1 MQILMK
7 ILIKSSTQKQEE
19 TIIYQQ
25 FRAKIEEEEEVGVQR
40 RLQNECGFEE
50 KIKLFLVKLG
60 LDRTSRKQP
69 ECYNHSGPQVDQV
82 LKVSLH
88 RNLTVNTIVFAVLY
102 P

>member
-1 MQILMK
+1 M
-7 ILIKSSTQKQEE
+7 EE

-25 FRAKIEEEEEVGVQR
+25 FLAKIEEEEEVGIQR

-50 KIKLFLVKLG
+50 KIKFFLIKLG
-60 LDRTSRKQP
+60 LDRTSRKQ
-69 ECYNHSGPQVDQV
+69 PQVDQV

-88 RNLTVNTIVFAVLY
+88 RNLTVNTILFVD

>member
-1 MQILMK
+1 M
-7 ILIKSSTQKQEE
+7 EE

-25 FRAKIEEEEEVGVQR
+25 FLAKIEEEEEVGIQR

-50 KIKLFLVKLG
+50 KIKFFLVKLG

-69 ECYNHSGPQVDQV
+69 QADQV

-88 RNLTVNTIVFAVLY
+88 RNLTVNTILFVD